1 MLNKRRYFLLVSISL
16 ISVLI
21 LVSCANVNAENGS
34 STTTGYGEVTEIT
47 MVTTIEASGSIT
59 PRQVASVTWS
69 TSGIVGSVNVEV
81 GQQVKMDEILMTL
94 EQDSVSS
101 TVRNSQIKL
110 QEMTSQSAI
119 SEAEQAVLD
128 AQSELDDAVYALT
141 YLDYV
146 DEGII
151 NNAYAEYIIA
161 NEKYEDAYENYE
173 ELDDELEAD
182 DPELAQ
188 AYTVLY
194 QAKQDM
200 ENLEYVYNLYS
211 NHSKSSDQTYAEYK
225 NAVTLAE
232 NTLLQAEYYLAA
244 IKGEEI
250 PSDFTSSALNEFYDL
265 QESIDAINL
274 RAPFDGMVGV
284 IDNEP
289 GILVSG
295 NQTGADLIDRS
306 KLFLTISVD
315 ESDYLLLSTGLTG
328 VVTVDVFP
336 ENEYSAQI
344 DSINPVG
351 QVSNSVVYYDVTLEI
366 DQVDDS
372 IPINASASVEID
384 IGEPETQLLVPATAV
399 QSDTEG
405 EYVQVVRNGSI
416 QRVNVVSG
424 TIMSDD
430 TVVVAGDLEVGEQ
443 VVLVVE
449 TSSDEDEETN
459 NGMFG
464 GLFDS
469 LLGGG
474 AGGDTHRNGGEMPS
488 GREMPAGGG
497 MPNP

>member
-1 MLNKRRYFLLVSISL
+1 MVNKKRFYLLISISL
-16 ISVLI
+16 ISGII
-21 LVSCANVNAENGS
+21 LASCASVTAENGS

-47 MVTTIEASGSIT
+47 TITSIEASGSIT
-59 PRQVASVTWS
+59 PRQVASVAWT
-69 TSGIVGSVNVEV
+69 TSGIVGTVNVEV
-81 GQQVKMDEILMTL
+81 GQKVKTDEILMTL

-101 TVRNSQIKL
+101 TLRSSQIKL

-119 SEAEQAVLD
+119 AEAGQAVLD

-161 NEKYEDAYENYE
+161 NSKYEDSYDNYE
-173 ELDDELEAD
+173 ELDDELDAD

-200 ENLEYVYNLYS
+200 EYLEYVYNLYS
-211 NHSKSSDQTYAEYK
+211 NHSKSSDQTYAEYE

-250 PSDFTSSALNEFYDL
+250 PSDFTSSALNDFYDL

-274 RAPFDGMVGV
+274 RAPFDGMVGS

-295 NQTGADLIDRS
+295 NQTGVELIDRS

-315 ESDYLLLSTGLTG
+315 ESDYLLLSTDLTG
-328 VVTVDVFP
+328 VVTVDVLP
-336 ENEYSAQI
+336 ENEYSAHI
-344 DSINPVG
+344 ASINPVG
-351 QVSNSVVYYDVTLEI
+351 QVSNSVVYYEVTLEI
-366 DQVDDS
+366 DQVDNT
-372 IPINASASVEID
+372 IPINASASVEIE
-384 IGEPETQLLVPATAV
+384 IGEPEVQLLVSVTAV

-416 QRVNVVSG
+416 QRVEIVSG

-430 TVVVAGDLEVGEQ
+430 TVIVTGDLEVGEQ

-464 GLFDS
+464 GLFGG

-474 AGGDTHRNGGEMPS
+474 NAGGDTQRGGC
-488 GREMPAGGG
+488 GIR
-497 MPNP
+497 

>member
-1 MLNKRRYFLLVSISL
+1 MTNKKIIFLLFSISL
-16 ISVLI
+16 ISGLVLA
-21 LVSCANVNAENGS
+21 SCASLNEENGV

-47 MVTTIEASGSIT
+47 MTTTIETSGSIT
-59 PRQVASVTWS
+59 PRQVGSITWS
-69 TSGIVGSVNVEV
+69 TGGIVGTVNVEV
-81 GQQVKMDEILMTL
+81 GQQVKTDEILMTL
-94 EQDSVSS
+94 DPDSVSS

-119 SEAEQAVLD
+119 AEAEKAVLD
-128 AQSELDDAVYALT
+128 AQSELDDAVYTLT

-161 NEKYEDAYENYE
+161 NEKYEVAYENYE
-173 ELDDELEAD
+173 ELDDELDAD

-188 AYTVLY
+188 AYTKLY
-194 QAKQDM
+194 QAEEDM
-200 ENLEYVYNLYS
+200 EYLKYVYDLYS
-211 NHSKSSDQTYAEYK
+211 SKSKSSDQTYAEYE

-244 IKGEEI
+244 IKREEI

-274 RAPFDGMVGV
+274 RAPFDGVV
-284 IDNEP
+284 ATIDNEP
-289 GILVSG
+289 GILVSSK
-295 NQTGADLIDRS
+295 QTGVILIDRS

-315 ESDYLLLSTGLTG
+315 ESDYLLLSTGLIG
-328 VVTVDVFP
+328 MVAVDVLP
-336 ENEYSAQI
+336 ENEYSAHI
-344 DSINPVG
+344 ASINLVG
-351 QVSNSVVYYDVTLEI
+351 QVSNGVVYYDVTLEI
-366 DQVDDS
+366 DKVDNA
-372 IPINASASVEID
+372 IPINASASVEIE
-384 IGEPETQLLVPATAV
+384 IGEPETQLLVPVTAV

-416 QRVNVVSG
+416 QRVDIVSG
-424 TIMSDD
+424 TIMTDD

-443 VVLVVE
+443 VVLVIK

-459 NGMFG
+459 DGMFG
-464 GLFDS
+464 GLFGG
-469 LLGGG
+469 LLGGS
-474 AGGDTHRNGGEMPS
+474 AGGGSQRNGGGMPS
-488 GREMPAGGG
+488 GGG